1 MWFLLWLLVGGGAG
15 HLANRLRKKYGPP
28 KDANQQRKER
38 IMGLLLG
45 TAGGFL
51 TPFFIPVLYLESVKD
66 RKLLEGPSA
75 KDSLPECLQL
85 RERISIEIM
94 NLDKRLRKREALLG
108 GVHALIEAD
117 YSWQAAHRAGIK
129 PDTNE
134 MPTPEA
140 TARACQEWL
149 ELNHQREQLEYGLE
163 RTNDRIADINA
174 QYEGQIEAI
183 EIPAE
188 CLRPNGRLLRPDR
201 YWDQRPPA
209 TPAAL
214 PAPEPEPDP
223 DAYLLEQL
231 GCLRNDRLAVHLLVN
246 AQKALEI
253 APEWRCQNLV
263 ALLGGPYQ
271 NMRQRLFEKKGR
283 IMTAEWI
290 HGHFMD
296 TRLALAVSDAGTPEE
311 VGDLVRFRLEQAYNL
326 LAQQPPDTDPEG

>member
-223 DAYLLEQL
+223 EADLLEQVGPL
-231 GCLRNDRLAVHLLVN
+231 TSRKLAGKLLRKADEPLVVAGGWQCENLAGLLD
-246 AQKALEI
+246 
-253 APEWRCQNLV
+253 
-263 ALLGGPYQ
+263 GPYQ
-271 NMRQRLFEKKGR
+271 NQRQRLFERKGR
-283 IMTAEWI
+283 AWTAEWI
-290 HGHFMD
+290 QGCYGD
-296 TRLALAVSDAGTPEE
+296 TRLALAITDTTNADGVA
-311 VGDLVRFRLEQAYNL
+311 DLVRFRLEQAHAL
-326 LAQQPPDTDPEG
+326 LEEPPPGPNPDD